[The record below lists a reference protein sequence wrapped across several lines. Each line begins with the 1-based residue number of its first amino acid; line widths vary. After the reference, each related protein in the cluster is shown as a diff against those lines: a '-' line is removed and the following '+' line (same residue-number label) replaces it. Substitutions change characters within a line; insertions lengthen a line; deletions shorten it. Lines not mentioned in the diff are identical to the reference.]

1 MAKSGNTN
9 VVGLPVMA
17 QLQVNSMA
25 TKCYGR
31 CGACLYMGCF
41 AQAKCAEIASSA
53 STEQKMA

>member
-1 MAKSGNTN
+1 MSKNGNTN
-9 VVGLPVMA
+9 VTNLPVMA

-41 AQAKCAEIASSA
+41 AQAKCAEIASA
-53 STEQKMA
+53 QKDGQ